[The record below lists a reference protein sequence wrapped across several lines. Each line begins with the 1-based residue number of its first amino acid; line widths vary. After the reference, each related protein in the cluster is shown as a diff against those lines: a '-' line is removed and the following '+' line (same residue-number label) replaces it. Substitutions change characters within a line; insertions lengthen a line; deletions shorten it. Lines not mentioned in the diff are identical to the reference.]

1 MRNDKLISVVKNSFA
16 LALSSRQTSVIK
28 DFHFGT
34 NQNMLSNVL
43 GNATGYCLVVWR
55 FIAWPPFYL
64 LDHVIATVFS
74 PFEVH
79 LELATYFRDL

>member
-1 MRNDKLISVVKNSFA
+1 MRNDKLISVVKNPFA

-43 GNATGYCLVVWR
+43 GNATGYCLVVLR
-55 FIAWPPFYL
+55 FIAWPPFHL
-64 LDHVIATVFS
+64 KDHVITTVFS
-74 PFEVH
+74 PFEVY
-79 LELATYFRDL
+79 LELAAYFRDL